1 MKFPTKTLFRQ
12 DKNWHVCSTLPD
24 STLRKNSPHNK
35 FKVDMIKFYHKR
47 YQSLKKIINPRTHR
61 YYAILR
67 KFLYKKKTI
76 RISKARSKTQK
87 NCKSDDHVIYIL
99 YKPDDFSRMASK
111 VVCQNDNS
119 KSFPSIV
126 CIMLITKLRK

>member
-67 KFLYKKKTI
+67 KFLYKKK
-76 RISKARSKTQK
+76 RYAYQK
-87 NCKSDDHVIYIL
+87 QGQKHKKI
-99 YKPDDFSRMASK
+99 AK
-111 VVCQNDNS
+111 V
-119 KSFPSIV
+119 
-126 CIMLITKLRK
+126 MIT